1 MKAVLFDLD
10 GTLLDNDVSFFI
22 PRYFSLL
29 SQRFSHRIPPE
40 KFIDSL
46 VKASQAMIKPP
57 HPSLTNEEV
66 FWREFS
72 RLTGMSNE
80 ELAPQIENFYLGEY
94 SSLEEITR
102 PIPEAREL
110 LLNLLEKGY
119 TLVLATS
126 PIFPEIAIRQR
137 MKWAKIDD
145 LPFKI
150 VTTYENMHSG
160 KPCPEYY
167 EEILQKLGIQP
178 WQALMVGNSPED
190 DMIAK
195 RVGVFTYLIHSGPL
209 DSLDTSLIDWF
220 GPLNGLK
227 RVLSL
232 IS

>member
-10 GTLLDNDVSFFI
+10 GTLLDNDVSIFI

-29 SQRFSHRIPPE
+29 SKRFSKKIHPE

-46 VKASQAMIKPP
+46 IKASQAMISPP
-57 HPSLTNEEV
+57 HSSMTNQEI
-66 FWREFS
+66 FWREFTG
-72 RLTGMSNE
+72 LTGMSYD
-80 ELAPQIENFYLGEY
+80 ELGPQIEDFYLGEY
-94 SSLEEITR
+94 STLKEITK

-110 LLNLLEKGY
+110 LLSLLEEDY
-119 TLVLATS
+119 TLALATS

-160 KPCPEYY
+160 KPCLEYY
-167 EEILQKLGIQP
+167 EEILTKLGIQP
-178 WQALMVGNSPED
+178 WQALMVGNSPQD

-195 RVGVFTYLIHSGPL
+195 GIGIFTYLIHHGPL
-209 DSLDTSLIDWF
+209 NSLNTSLIDWF
-220 GPLNGLK
+220 GTLNGLK

>member
-10 GTLLDNDVSFFI
+10 GTLLDNDVSLFI
-22 PRYFSLL
+22 PKYFALL
-29 SQRFSHRIPPE
+29 SKRFSRRISPE

-46 VKASQAMIKPP
+46 IKASNAMISPP

-66 FWREFS
+66 FWREFTK
-72 RLTGMSNE
+72 LTGMSFNE
-80 ELAPQIENFYLGEY
+80 LSPQIEDFYLGEY
-94 SSLEEITR
+94 STLKEITR

-110 LLNLLEKGY
+110 LSSLVEKGY
-119 TLVLATS
+119 IIALATS

-145 LPFKI
+145 LPFQV

-160 KPCPEYY
+160 KPCLEYY
-167 EEILQKLGIQP
+167 QEILKKLGIQP
-178 WQALMVGNSPED
+178 WQALMVGNSLQD
-190 DMIAK
+190 DMVSK
-195 RVGVFTYLIHSGPL
+195 KVGVFTYLIHSGPL

-220 GPLNGLK
+220 GPLSDLK

-232 IS
+232 YS